1 MVNNWMYDK
10 MDELEQLLTNT
21 IEKFKDKMQE
31 DENLRNEM
39 KDLVRTINIELTDSE
54 GFSFILNKGDI
65 TDFKKGYIENPDV
78 AIQATGADFLAL
90 MKKEL
95 KPMKAWA
102 TKRLKFEAELDDV
115 VRLRK
120 FF

>member
-1 MVNNWMYDK
+1 

-21 IEKFKDKMQE
+21 VEKFKDKMRDDE
-31 DENLRNEM
+31 DLREEM
-39 KDLVRTINIELTDSE
+39 KELVRTINIEITDGE
-54 GFSFILNKGDI
+54 GFSFIMNKGDI
-65 TDFKKGYIENPDV
+65 TDFKRGYIENPDV
-78 AIQATGADFLAL
+78 AIQITQADMIAL

-102 TKRLKFEAELDDV
+102 TKRLKFEAELEDV

>member
-1 MVNNWMYDK
+1 MDDK

-21 IEKFKDKMQE
+21 IEKFKVKMQE
-31 DENLRNEM
+31 DEDLREEM
-39 KDLVRTINIELTDSE
+39 KDLVRTINIELTDAE
-54 GFSFILNKGDI
+54 GYSFIMNKGDI
-65 TDFKKGYIENPDV
+65 TDFKKGYIEEPDV
-78 AIQATGADFLAL
+78 AIQITQADMLAL

-102 TKRLKFEAELDDV
+102 TKKLKFEAELEDV

>member
-1 MVNNWMYDK
+1 

-21 IEKFKDKMQE
+21 IEKFKAKMQNDE
-31 DENLRNEM
+31 DLREEM
-39 KDLVRTINIELTDSE
+39 KDLTRTINIELTDSE
-54 GFSFILNKGDI
+54 GFSFIMNKGDI
-65 TDFKKGYIENPDV
+65 TDFKKGYIEDPDI
-78 AIQATGADFLAL
+78 AIQAKEADFLAL
-90 MKKEL
+90 LKKEL

-102 TKRLKFEAELDDV
+102 TKRLKFEAELEDV

>member
-1 MVNNWMYDK
+1 MDDN

-21 IEKFKDKMQE
+21 VEKFKAKMQDDE
-31 DENLRNEM
+31 DLREEM
-39 KDLVRTINIELTDSE
+39 KDLVRTINIELTDAE
-54 GFSFILNKGDI
+54 GYSFIMNKGDI

-78 AIQATGADFLAL
+78 AIQITQADMIAL

-102 TKRLKFEAELDDV
+102 TKKLKFEAELEDV